1 MNDGIGIK
9 ITPKMIQ
16 DMIGIPMGS
25 IAVTEV
31 PAATTEFPHIVEWR
45 QTYNTY
51 TDARFTIKCVVER
64 LLFDHQLGREF
75 KLNFLVMFFSIIGDC
90 PKLGTV
96 NQRFL
101 ECVAN
106 EENIR
111 KMDWCTYLL
120 GTMKKTRKEY
130 KESQGFGGPLLLMVL
145 LYVHV
150 TISERVVVEDQT
162 PLMKSWDTMKLKHRE
177 NEELDMGGF
186 GRLRVKEAYRY
197 VEKQRLTKGKIREM
211 KNSP

>member
-1 MNDGIGIK
+1 MNDGTGIK

-31 PAATTEFPHIVEWR
+31 PTETTEFRPIVEWR

-51 TDARFTIKCVVER
+51 TDARFTIKCVVEK
-64 LLFDHQLGREF
+64 LLFDHQMGREF

-106 EENIR
+106 EEDIR

-120 GTMKKTRKEY
+120 RTMKKTRKEY
-130 KESQGFGGPLLLMVL
+130 KESQL
-145 LYVHV
+145 LYVHA

-162 PLMKSWDTMKLKHRE
+162 PLMKS
-177 NEELDMGGF
+177 
-186 GRLRVKEAYRY
+186 
-197 VEKQRLTKGKIREM
+197 
-211 KNSP
+211 

>member
-16 DMIGIPMGS
+16 DMIRILMGS
-25 IAVTEV
+25 IVVTEV
-31 PAATTEFPHIVEWR
+31 PTTTTKFPHIVKLR

-51 TDARFTIKCVVER
+51 TDAR
-64 LLFDHQLGREF
+64 
-75 KLNFLVMFFSIIGDC
+75 DC

-96 NQRFL
+96 NQLFL

-111 KMDWCTYLL
+111 NMDWCTYLL

-145 LYVHV
+145 MYVHA

-162 PLMKSWDTMKLKHRE
+162 PLMKSWDTMKLKLKE
-177 NEELDMGGF
+177 NEELDMGGIWKVA
-186 GRLRVKEAYRY
+186 L
-197 VEKQRLTKGKIREM
+197 
-211 KNSP
+211 